1 MVIPV
6 IRLCSDVQFASELPR
21 LRSIRSGFPHA
32 FLCYSAGACNVES
45 ERRKRKR
52 AARALLE
59 KRASLRIPPAP
70 SGWRPRISADPTF
83 KPRERE
89 CGRQCGRRFWTTS
102 RWRYYCKSCRDLPSI
117 RAGGAPYAG
126 SLKVPDETS
135 A

>member
-1 MVIPV
+1 MVIP
-6 IRLCSDVQFASELPR
+6 RRCSVCDQFLSAEYQE
-21 LRSIRSGFPHA
+21 RSPHA
-32 FLCYSAGACNVES
+32 KTCG
-45 ERRKRKR
+45 
-52 AARALLE
+52 
-59 KRASLRIPPAP
+59 AP
-70 SGWRPRISADPTF
+70 SCRKERTRLVSTVYAYQPPEPGDHDHADPTF